1 MILSVITNN
10 ISIIILKYCFYIPAI
25 ANPGYDVLIT
35 ETLQPFILEA
45 NMSPA
50 MAHRTTQ
57 QSALIAHMTSGL
69 LDRAVYPHFPTTLSI
84 TQPPQLPQSDENQS
98 IFQEEKSG
106 SWELLTP
113 PSTSTT
119 SATIQQDEEEVIK
132 DKEDLVETPFIPLN
146 DWDEMPP
153 PPTTGKNSAT
163 KSTNT
168 TSINRSSNYKSTAL
182 QRKFSMLPP
191 RNSTSSSV
199 YTSGTSSMAVDDD
212 LYYQKFIDA
221 AATAASASSNNT
233 YSTSTNSSTKVSTG
247 SRNVSGMIV
256 SGTAIDT
263 SAIEQCDCLCV
274 GYGKI
279 LTLQR

>member
-1 MILSVITNN
+1 M
-10 ISIIILKYCFYIPAI
+10 
-25 ANPGYDVLIT
+25 LIT

-50 MAHRTTQ
+50 MAHRTAQ

-69 LDRAVYPHFPTTLSI
+69 LDRAVYPHFPTTLPT
-84 TQPPQLPQSDENQS
+84 TQPPQLPQSDENQT
-98 IFQEEKSG
+98 IFQQEQSG

-119 SATIQQDEEEVIK
+119 SATILQDEEEVIK
-132 DKEDLVETPFIPLN
+132 DKEDIVETLFIPLN

-153 PPTTGKNSAT
+153 PPTTTGKNSAT

-191 RNSTSSSV
+191 RNSTSSSAC
-199 YTSGTSSMAVDDD
+199 TSGTSSTAVDDD
-212 LYYQKFIDA
+212 SYYQKFIDA

-233 YSTSTNSSTKVSTG
+233 YSTNSSTKVLAG